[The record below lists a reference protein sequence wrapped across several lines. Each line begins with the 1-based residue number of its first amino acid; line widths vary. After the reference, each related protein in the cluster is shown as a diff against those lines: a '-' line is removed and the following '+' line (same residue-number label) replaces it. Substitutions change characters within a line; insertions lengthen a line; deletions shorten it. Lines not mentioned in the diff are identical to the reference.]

1 MVLPVVIREFGNQLV
16 IINDDGSKT
25 ICAPTMGGMWLPNN
39 TIGEGGAGNDGLQLV
54 ATPPTSGTGTA
65 VDGTVYNF
73 GSTQMLRAYQICL
86 NAIGITGMNYDALVV
101 GLITAIVESS
111 IRNLSNV
118 TAYPDSA
125 TYPDIDGDGSDSDSV
140 GIFQQRPAA
149 GWGTPLECCTV
160 SYETA
165 AFYGGAQGP
174 NNGSPAGL
182 FDLSPSWTTDA
193 TPGTSAQRVQVS
205 AYPDRYDNVVPV
217 AKSLLDVLLIAGS
230 GQSGTTK
237 LAWPFSL
244 NDVTSEYGSRINPV
258 TGEVETLHDGMD
270 FGENLDTP
278 IHAVADGVCSAIP
291 AFSSTGYGNICYLQ
305 HTQFGGHTTTTF
317 YGHQHY
323 APSISVGQHVNYGD
337 IIGYVD
343 STGLSTGDHLHFGTW
358 DGDSYGQSINPR
370 VYMARYGGITAEAA
384 GWE

>member
-1 MVLPVVIREFGNQLV
+1 MVLPVNIREFGNQLV
-16 IINDDGSKT
+16 ITFNDGSKT
-25 ICAPTMGGMWLPNN
+25 VCYPTMGGLWLPNN
-39 TIGEGGAGNDGLQLV
+39 TVNIGGAGNDSLQLV
-54 ATPPTSGTGTA
+54 PVPPASGTGTA

-73 GSTQMLRAYQICL
+73 GQTQMLRAYQICAE
-86 NAIGITGMNYDALVV
+86 AISIHGMDYNALVV

-111 IRNLSNV
+111 IRNLSNI
-118 TAYPDSA
+118 TAYPASGS
-125 TYPDIDGDGSDSDSV
+125 YPNIDGDGSDSDSV
-140 GIFQQRPAA
+140 GIFQQRPSA
-149 GWGTPLECCTV
+149 GWGTTQECCTV
-160 SYETA
+160 TYETD
-165 AFYGGAQGP
+165 AFYGGADGP

-217 AKSLLDVLLIAGS
+217 AKSLLDVLIIAGS
-230 GQSGTTK
+230 GASGTTK
-237 LAWPFSL
+237 LSWPFSL

-258 TGEVETLHDGMD
+258 TGEVEALHDGMD
-270 FGENLDTP
+270 FGENLGTP
-278 IHAVADGVCSAIP
+278 IHAVADGVCSSVP
-291 AFSSTGYGNICYLQ
+291 TGTGYGNVCYLQ
-305 HTQFGGHTTTTF
+305 HSQFGGHTTTTF
-317 YGHQHY
+317 YGHQQY
-323 APSISVGQHVNYGD
+323 APSVTVGQSVTYGQ

-370 VYMARYGGITAEAA
+370 VFMSRYGGSTAESA